1 MRILLTSNAPYLPP
15 RGGSTRSNLAFL
27 EALAAHGHTVRV
39 VAAAAET
46 TTELQRTLLRQE
58 LAEQQLEPGY
68 VRKLEQQPTSTG
80 HLGTIEI
87 VSVRDFMRHVD
98 LLHDQIEQFR
108 PDWVLVSSE
117 DVSHTLLREAARSAA
132 GRLIY
137 IAHTPQFFPF
147 GPASWNRDEMATG
160 AVRKATS
167 IVVISQ
173 VMANYVKEHLGR
185 DAVIVHPPL
194 YGPEAASDASPLLGD
209 FESGAVGMIN
219 PCAVKG
225 ISLFL
230 AIADLMP
237 GYRFA
242 ALPGWG
248 TTRDDFGQLRSR
260 PNIAVL
266 PRVKHIEEFLQ
277 RLRILLMPSLWIE
290 GFGLIAAEAM
300 LRGVPVIAS
309 DSGGLREAKAGS
321 RFLIPVRLI
330 DSYEP
335 VFDDRHM
342 PRPHLPAQDSAPWA
356 AGVRALSE
364 DKARYQEEQ
373 RAQQEAALR
382 FVRGLDRFAFEKLLL
397 GLAPDRG
404 KGTPSKPALNQDAD
418 LHRSLDSLSDNKRT
432 LLLKRLRR
440 RQPAGH
446 G

>member
-1 MRILLTSNAPYLPP
+1 LRILLTSNAPYLPP

-27 EALAAHGHTVRV
+27 EAVVERGHTVRV

-46 TTELQRTLLRQE
+46 ATELQRTQLRQE

-68 VRKLEQQPTSTG
+68 SRKLEQQPISTG

-98 LLHDQIEQFR
+98 VLHRQIEEFR

-132 GRLIY
+132 GQLIY

-147 GPASWNRDEMATG
+147 GPASWHRDEAATAAARNAA
-160 AVRKATS
+160 AV
-167 IVVISQ
+167 VVISQ
-173 VMANYVKEHLGR
+173 VMAGYVRTHLGR

-194 YGPEAASDASPLLGD
+194 YNLDPVSGTCPLLGN
-209 FESGAVGMIN
+209 FESGAIGMIN

-237 GYRFA
+237 DCGFA

-248 TTRDDFGQLRSR
+248 TTREDFNQLRSR
-260 PNIAVL
+260 RKIAIL
-266 PRVKHIEEFLQ
+266 PRVKQIEDFLQ
-277 RLRILLMPSLWIE
+277 RLSILLMPSLWLE

-321 RFLIPVRLI
+321 RFLIPVHLI
-330 DSYEP
+330 ESYEP
-335 VFDDRHM
+335 VFDDRNM
-342 PRPHLPAQDSAPWA
+342 PRPVLPAQDSAPWV
-356 AGVRALSE
+356 AGIRALSTS
-364 DKARYQEEQ
+364 KARYQEEQ

-382 FVRGLDRFAFEKLLL
+382 FVQGVDRFAFEKLLSSL
-397 GLAPDRG
+397 TPDRG
-404 KGTPSKPALNQDAD
+404 KSPISQGPDP
-418 LHRSLDSLSDNKRT
+418 HRSLESLSDNKRA
-432 LLLKRLRR
+432 LLLKRLRQ
-440 RQPAGH
+440 RQPAGR